1 MTGAAR
7 EIDHHESA
15 KAPALIDVFR
25 ERAEARATLVANGLM
40 TLQDA
45 VDGMQEAA
53 AAQGLL
59 KQYGQDEIQ
68 QILSEA
74 FARWR

>member
-1 MTGAAR
+1 MNSAAR
-7 EIDHHESA
+7 KLDQDEARRPSA
-15 KAPALIDVFR
+15 IAVFR

-40 TLQDA
+40 ALQAA
-45 VDGMQEAA
+45 VDGMQETA
-53 AAQGLL
+53 AAQGLVE
-59 KQYGQDEIQ
+59 QCGQDKIQ